1 MVCYAHSLTSKH
13 SFLIKRLIYVKFRYL
28 HFVTRLYYA
37 DIDIDRL
44 AKGTI
49 GCTGADLENIVNQAA
64 LKAAI
69 DNCDEVSMSHLE
81 YAKDKVLM
89 GKIIMLSKWCFFF
102 ILLVQS
108 EL

>member
-1 MVCYAHSLTSKH
+1 M
-13 SFLIKRLIYVKFRYL
+13 FRYL
-28 HFVTRLYYA
+28 HFVTLVYYT

-69 DNCDEVSMSHLE
+69 DTCDEVSMSHLE

-89 GKIIMLSKWCFFF
+89 GKIIMLTKWCFFF
-102 ILLVQS
+102 FHFARS
-108 EL
+108 K